1 MIETSERL
9 GRLPS
14 YKMNELAASKKRLLA
29 EGREVIDLSAGD
41 ADFPPP
47 DLAVEVLYEALA
59 DPAMSRYPFQ
69 VGLVEFREAVARYM
83 ERRFGVV
90 VNPMDEVL
98 PLIGCKD
105 GLAHLPLAILSP
117 GDVCVIPEP
126 AYPGYMGAFLS
137 DGEIER
143 YALQPDKGY
152 LVELEELGAD
162 TLSRT
167 KLVFV
172 NYPNNPT
179 TAVAPMDYLERTVD
193 TCRRNGIVLAYD
205 NPYCELT
212 FDGYR
217 APSILQVEGAREIA
231 LEFHSFSKSFSM
243 TGWRL
248 GWAVGSADLIAAL
261 SKVKSYMDTG
271 VFLAIQRAGAALLDC
286 ADELIQP
293 IVSSLSTRRDA
304 AVAAFRGAG
313 FAFEPPR
320 ATMYLWIPLPGGV
333 TSAAF
338 AAEILERHGVVVM
351 PGSAF
356 GAAGEGYFRIALTV
370 EPERLE
376 HAAQLIGSVL
386 SESHETGL
394 RA

>member
-1 MIETSERL
+1 MTDTGERL
-9 GRLPS
+9 ARLPS
-14 YKMNELAASKKRLLA
+14 YKMNELAARKKQLLA
-29 EGREVIDLSAGD
+29 EGRDVIDLSAGD

-47 DLAVEVLYEALA
+47 ELAVRVLHEALA

-69 VGLVEFREAVARYM
+69 VGLIEFREAVARYM
-83 ERRFGVV
+83 ERRFGVLV
-90 VNPMDEVL
+90 DPMNEVL

-117 GDVCVIPEP
+117 GDVCLIPEP

-137 DGEIER
+137 DGKVER
-143 YALQPDKGY
+143 YPLSEDKAF
-152 LVELEELGAD
+152 LLELEDLGAEKL
-162 TLSRT
+162 TRT
-167 KLVFV
+167 KLAFV

-179 TAVAPMDYLERTVD
+179 TAIAPRDYLRRTVE
-193 TCRRNGIVLAYD
+193 TCHRNGIVLAYD

-217 APSILQVEGAREIA
+217 APSVLEIEGARDVT

-248 GWAVGSADLIAAL
+248 GWAVGSAGLIAAL

-271 VFLAIQRAGAALLDC
+271 VFLAIQKVGAALLDSS
-286 ADELIQP
+286 EPLIAP
-293 IVSSLSTRRDA
+293 MLERFAERRNS
-304 AVAAFRGAG
+304 AVAAFRSAG
-313 FAFEPPR
+313 LAVESPK
-320 ATMYLWIPLPGGV
+320 ATMYLWIPLPSGI

-338 AAEILERHGVVVM
+338 AGEVLERQGVVVM

-370 EPERLE
+370 EPDLLE
-376 HAAQLIGSVL
+376 HAAELVGRVL
-386 SESHETGL
+386 AGIRE
-394 RA
+394 AKVQA